1 MRSDP
6 FCLIS
11 KAPRVLSLLATA
23 INIVTASLNPPQYF
37 SGLPV
42 IYAYKFQNT
51 TEKKKKKKTGKI
63 PTYIYSRTVPI
74 PPSIYTC
81 IIYTY
86 KYAYLNK

>member
-11 KAPRVLSLLATA
+11 KVPRVLSLLATA

-51 TEKKKKKKTGKI
+51 LKKKKKTVKTKNI
-63 PTYIYSRTVPI
+63 PTYTA
-74 PPSIYTC
+74 
-81 IIYTY
+81 
-86 KYAYLNK
+86 AYIQTHV

>member
-51 TEKKKKKKTGKI
+51 TKKKKKKKTEKYPLI
-63 PTYIYSRTVPI
+63 LWLLPQRIYMYNV
-74 PPSIYTC
+74 
-81 IIYTY
+81 
-86 KYAYLNK
+86 YL